1 VNTKRAGMKKMPG
14 HSADQGGNADMIF
27 MPGAVGMI
35 SVMTH
40 VMNYRIAGMISLMI
54 LIMNY

>member
-1 VNTKRAGMKKMPG
+1 VNTKRAGIKKMPG

-27 MPGAVGMI
+27 MPGAVGII

-54 LIMNY
+54 HVMNY